1 MAARL
6 SISDARE
13 NLSDIMNRVRYR
25 GERVI
30 LRRHNRDVAAVV
42 PIEDLE
48 ALQRMEDEADVKDAL
63 KALKEPGAIPWERVK
78 KKARL

>member
-48 ALQRMEDEADVKDAL
+48 ALQRMEDEADGKDAL
-63 KALKEPGAIPWERVK
+63 KARKEPGAIPGERVK